1 MTQTQE
7 RDYDLVARAVF
18 GEPWAITAAYYAII
32 CEVVRQRIAGGP
44 TLEELAAIGGK
55 SMEEWGVTT
64 PEAAGHRRG
73 AARRGSV
80 AVLPLYGVLGQRMG
94 MMNVASGGT
103 STAQFGQAFREAVSD
118 SSIGAIVID
127 VDSPGGTVQ
136 GTAELWQIIMDAR
149 GTKPVVAVA
158 NSLAASA
165 AYWIAS
171 AADEIVVTPT
181 GEVGSIGII
190 VSHEDQSGAQEQAGV
205 KTTLITAG
213 KRKAMGHPFAELS
226 DEDRASLQG
235 RVDTYYGMMT
245 SQIAKGRGVNA
256 ADVRAGFGEGD
267 VVLAQEAVKIGMA
280 DRVGTLDSAIS
291 RLLGRVGERTGSK
304 AEAPGPSENDRR
316 RVDFL

>member
-1 MTQTQE
+1 MTQPKE
-7 RDYDLVARAVF
+7 HNYDLVVRAVF
-18 GEPWAITAAYYAII
+18 NEPWAITAEYYSII
-32 CEVVRQRIAGGP
+32 CEVVRQRITGGP
-44 TLEELAAIGGK
+44 TLEDVDQLLKAAAQPVRVG
-55 SMEEWGVTT
+55 
-64 PEAAGHRRG
+64 AAPPRRG

-94 MMNVASGGT
+94 MVSALSGGT
-103 STAQFGQAFREAVSD
+103 STDQFGQAFREAVGD
-118 SSIGAIVID
+118 SAIGAIVID
-127 VDSPGGTVQ
+127 VDSPGGAVQ
-136 GTAELWQIIMDAR
+136 GTAELWQKIMDAR

-181 GEVGSIGII
+181 GQVGSIGII
-190 VSHEDQSGAQEQAGV
+190 VAHEDQSGAQEQSGV

-226 DEDRASLQG
+226 DEDRAALQG

-245 SQIAKGRGVNA
+245 SQIGKGRGVSS

-291 RLLGRVGERTGSK
+291 RLLGRVGERAGAK
-304 AEAPGPSENDRR
+304 AEAYAGPSENDRR
-316 RVDFL
+316 RVDLL